1 MLENL
6 FINIAAWL
14 RATIEAAGVS
24 ALAADAVMMLIKV
37 VAILVYILINA
48 LWLVFMERKVAA
60 YIQSRLGPNR
70 VGPGGLLQTVADIV
84 KLISKELVIPRAA
97 DRAVFLLM
105 PVLVFVP
112 SMMIFAVIPF
122 GENMIAVDMNL
133 GLFYFFAV
141 SSTVTIIFW
150 AGGWASANKYS
161 VIGAMRVVAQMI
173 SYEIPLVLSLLGVVM
188 IAGSLKISDIVHAQ
202 RQIWFVFTQPLAFV
216 IYVICATAEANRAPF
231 DLVEGESE
239 IISGPFTE
247 YGGMA
252 FAMWFLTEYA
262 NLLLVSALATTVF
275 LGGWL
280 APFGWTFIPS
290 WAWFFLKLYAVVYFF
305 MWIRWTYPRIRIDQ
319 LMNFGW
325 KVLMPLTLVNIF
337 FTGVG
342 IYGSKYL
349 KL

>member
-14 RATIEAAGVS
+14 RAAIEAAGAP

-48 LWLVFMERKVAA
+48 LWLVLMERKVAA

-70 VGPGGLLQTVADIV
+70 VGPGGLLQTAADII
-84 KLISKELVIPRAA
+84 KLISKELIIPKAA
-97 DRAVFLLM
+97 DRTIFLLM

-112 SMMIFAVIPF
+112 SLMIFAVIPF

-133 GLFYFFAV
+133 GLFYFFAI

-188 IAGSLKISDIVHAQ
+188 IAGSLKISDIVYAQ
-202 RQIWFVFTQPLAFV
+202 QHSWFVFTQPLAFV

-290 WAWFFLKLYAVVYFF
+290 WAWFFIKLYAMVYFF

-337 FTGVG
+337 ITGVG
-342 IYGSKYL
+342 IWVYKYL
-349 KL
+349 KF

>member
-14 RATIEAAGVS
+14 RAAIEAAGAS
-24 ALAADAVMMLIKV
+24 ALVADAVLMLIKV
-37 VAILVYILINA
+37 VAILVYILVNA
-48 LWLVFMERKVAA
+48 LWLVLMERKVAA

-70 VGPGGLLQTVADIV
+70 VGPGGLLQTAADII
-84 KLISKELVIPRAA
+84 KLISKEVVIPKAA
-97 DRAVFLLM
+97 DKLVFLLT
-105 PVLVFVP
+105 PILVFVP

-122 GENMIAVDMNL
+122 GKNMIAVDMNL

-141 SSTVTIIFW
+141 SSTFTIIFW

-188 IAGSLKISDIVHAQ
+188 ITGSLRISDIVNAQ
-202 RQIWFVFTQPLAFV
+202 QHTWFVFTQPLAFV

-290 WAWFFLKLYAVVYFF
+290 WAWFFLKLYAVIYFF

-325 KVLMPLTLVNIF
+325 KVLMPLTLVNILI
-337 FTGVG
+337 TGVG
-342 IYGSKYL
+342 ICVYNYL